1 MKPVHTFPRIATD
14 ETLRETVSHGSPDYP
29 FQYYLE
35 NVWEFD
41 LHCIDWHWHPE
52 LEMIYVNSG
61 ETLVS
66 IGGEQVPVPEGCGM
80 LINGRMVHRFQSK
93 RSTWMPNIVFSP
105 ALLAPEGS
113 LIYRRYVQ
121 PLLEHSGFE
130 PLTPTRPVGLLQ
142 SQHPF
147 TTAANA
153 GIARVC
159 EKHVFLSFTPKSAV
173 FHPVLWSENWSDLH

>member
-14 ETLRETVSHGSPDYP
+14 ETLRETVSHGRLDYP

-93 RSTWMPNIVFSP
+93 RSTWMPNIVFR
-105 ALLAPEGS
+105 LHFL
-113 LIYRRYVQ
+113 RRK
-121 PLLEHSGFE
+121 
-130 PLTPTRPVGLLQ
+130 
-142 SQHPF
+142 
-147 TTAANA
+147 AA
-153 GIARVC
+153 
-159 EKHVFLSFTPKSAV
+159 SFTAGTSSRCWRAA
-173 FHPVLWSENWSDLH
+173 FHTACSIHRSPGTEKCCGSCG